1 MLLGLGGWLVIGGE
15 LSLGQLVAAELVLS
29 VVFLGVSQMGIYL
42 SYFYDIC
49 GAVDELSL
57 FFQIEQDRPK
67 GTPARIE
74 GDAGVTFAKVV
85 VAPTIR
91 LDFQVPSGARVCVY
105 ADSHRAQRVFT
116 NLVRGHEVPDSG
128 YIAVGG
134 ADLRALKAYEM
145 RREIIVLDRP
155 NAVETSIREYLRLSG
170 VNAES
175 VDVMEVLNTVGLAET
190 VAQLPQG
197 LDTQLVG
204 SGWPLSIVE
213 TMQLKLAAAIIAR
226 PRVLVL
232 SQAYD
237 GMPEVFLQQAMD
249 ALQARGQTTIIYFTY
264 ENIDLG
270 FSRYLRLG
278 HEVQTMVEDY
288 DSLCE
293 LMGLEEHPMRAPQSI
308 YGEYAGEQQGGN

>member
-1 MLLGLGGWLVIGGE
+1 M
-15 LSLGQLVAAELVLS
+15 
-29 VVFLGVSQMGIYL
+29 
-42 SYFYDIC
+42 
-49 GAVDELSL
+49 
-57 FFQIEQDRPK
+57 
-67 GTPARIE
+67 
-74 GDAGVTFAKVV
+74 
-85 VAPTIR
+85 
-91 LDFQVPSGARVCVY
+91 
-105 ADSHRAQRVFT
+105 
-116 NLVRGHEVPDSG
+116 PDSG